1 MTEAAFPAAAAST
14 KLRVDDLHL
23 SYGDNAILKGV
34 SMQLAQG
41 EVVSLLGPSGSGK
54 TTLLRAV
61 AGLEAPHR
69 GSIRIEDR
77 TVFDAATRVEVPAEK
92 RNLGLVFQSYAL
104 WPHRTVFDNVAY
116 GLKLRKVAVAETR
129 LRVESA
135 LGNLGLGH
143 LGERLPHQLSGGQ
156 QQRVAIARA
165 LVYNPPV
172 ILMDE
177 PLSNLDAKLR
187 EEARAWLRELILKM
201 RLSALVVTHDQNEAM
216 AMSDRILLLN
226 NGVIE
231 QQGVPQEL
239 YGHPNTLFVADF
251 MGSNNRIEGTVVERR
266 GDAAK
271 IAGDGWQ
278 LWGQDRGGAAEGVK
292 ATGMIR
298 LERVRLAAGEAE
310 NTVRL
315 PLVTSMFLG
324 DRWEYLFH
332 RSDLRLRAY
341 GPTALATGDQW
352 LEIPQE
358 GLWVFRMRHWPRHA
372 ACRSHSGCRSRAGA
386 DGKTSPRQVALGCT
400 SFQDARPC
408 RRSHRQRSRL
418 RQRPACQG
426 LARAARRRCRRH
438 APAGGRVD
446 ARRSRPEQ

>member
-1 MTEAAFPAAAAST
+1 MTDNASAVVAPN

-23 SYGDNAILKGV
+23 SYGDNAILTGV
-34 SMQLAQG
+34 SMELAQG

-61 AGLEAPHR
+61 AGLEAAHR
-69 GSIRIEDR
+69 GTIRIEDR
-77 TVFDAATRVEVPAEK
+77 PVFDASAGLEMPAEK

-104 WPHRTVFDNVAY
+104 WPHRTVAQNVAY
-116 GLKLRKVAVAETR
+116 GLKLRNVPAAEARQRVAT
-129 LRVESA
+129 A
-135 LGNLGLGH
+135 LANLGLGQ

-231 QQGVPQEL
+231 QQGTPQEL
-239 YGHPNTLFVADF
+239 YGHPGTLFVADF
-251 MGSNNRIEGTVVERR
+251 MGSNNRIEGKVVERR
-266 GDAAK
+266 GDAALL
-271 IAGDGWQ
+271 AGDGWQ
-278 LWGQDRGGAAEGVK
+278 LWGEARGPGAAVGTQ

-298 LERVRLAAGEAE
+298 LERVRVAEAGGEHI
-310 NTVRL
+310 VKL

-324 DRWEYLFH
+324 DRWEHLFH
-332 RSDLRLRAY
+332 QGDLRLRAY
-341 GPTALATGDQW
+341 GPRALAPGEQW
-352 LEIPQE
+352 LEIAPE
-358 GLWVFRMRHWPRHA
+358 
-372 ACRSHSGCRSRAGA
+372 
-386 DGKTSPRQVALGCT
+386 
-400 SFQDARPC
+400 SFWIF
-408 RRSHRQRSRL
+408 
-418 RQRPACQG
+418 
-426 LARAARRRCRRH
+426 
-438 APAGGRVD
+438 
-446 ARRSRPEQ
+446 